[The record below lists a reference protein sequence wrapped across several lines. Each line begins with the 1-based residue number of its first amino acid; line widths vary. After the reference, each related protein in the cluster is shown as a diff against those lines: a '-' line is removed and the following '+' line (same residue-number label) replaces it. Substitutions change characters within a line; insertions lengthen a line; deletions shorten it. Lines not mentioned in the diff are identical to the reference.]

1 MNEQLAKQILKI
13 FANNPFDAY
22 NHKQISSRIGAG
34 SKAERQ
40 EVIRTMQ
47 ELAEQKHLV
56 EDSHKGKYKIN
67 PKSID
72 DELMP
77 QNYVVG
83 TIDMKQG
90 GKAYVIPEEEGREDI
105 QIAPNNTH
113 HALHG
118 DTVKVLMFPQRKM
131 HKPEG
136 QVVEILKRAK
146 TRFVGVIQKQER
158 FAFMVSDSRTMQ
170 VDIFIHIDD
179 LAGAENGEK
188 VLVEMTDWPERMNN
202 PVGKVIKRLGK
213 PGDNNVEMQSI
224 LAEYDFPLD
233 FPKEVEEEAKKIKKP
248 TKKEISSRRDFR
260 DVTTFTIDPADAKD
274 FDDALSFRELPNG
287 HVEVGVHIADV
298 SYYVKPGSAIDREA
312 YERGTSVY
320 LVDRTIPMLPE
331 KLCNEV
337 CSLRQDEEKL
347 CFSVV
352 MEMDAKGKVHNTWMG
367 KTVIKSDRR
376 MAYEEA
382 QEIIENGDLKNEK
395 SADAVTVAIL
405 KLHSIAEKL
414 RVARYKSG
422 AINFETQEVKFQ
434 LDENA
439 KPIGVYIK
447 ESKEAN
453 WLIEEF
459 MLLANRSVAEY
470 IGKPTNRVKSSK
482 NSTTR
487 TFVYRVHD
495 EPNPEK
501 LNTFVEFVAK
511 LGFSMKTSS
520 RKALAESYNRLF
532 ENISGRGEEHM
543 VDTIAIRTM
552 SKAYYSTENIGHY
565 GLAFPYYTHFTSPI
579 RRYPDLMVHRLL
591 ERYLEGGA
599 SVNADE
605 YEDYCRHCS
614 VMEKKAADAER
625 TSVKYKQAEYL
636 ADKLGQVFPALIS
649 GVSKWGIYAEIEGN
663 KCEGMI
669 PIGSLKDDYYMLDE
683 DNYQVIGRR
692 HGRCYKL
699 GYPVHI
705 RVRKVDLLKK
715 QIDFDLVE
723 EEDTRAPKHESK
735 KKSHKE
741 TQKPKSHG
749 RKKKGAKRGL
759 MVLACCLLALGCQQV
774 PQVPA
779 EPDYADTTQWFV
791 ADRGA
796 GVDVFYITSTETDD
810 YPMGGAVWYFSDT
823 YNDSLRALLQGEMTG
838 VDQLLAGDLN
848 FYSPYYRQCSME
860 TFTADSLVAERMPLA
875 MGDVKRAFD
884 YYIEHLNGGR
894 PFIVAGFSQGAIGV
908 VELLKHMDDEAY
920 SRMVAA
926 YVIGWKV
933 TDDDLAATTHI
944 LAARDSADLGVTV
957 CYNSVRTPQCAIPML
972 SEGNRMAIN
981 PLNWRTDGEPATTVF
996 RGDTLTVTL
1005 DTASLLLCVDGYT
1018 RNDYMLPLVGV
1029 DGNYHCLD
1037 ITLYAEA
1044 IRRNIA
1050 LRAKLMH

>member
-1 MNEQLAKQILKI
+1 MNENLAKQILKI

-40 EVIRTMQ
+40 EVIRTIQ

-67 PKSID
+67 PKSIND
-72 DELMP
+72 DLMP
-77 QNYVVG
+77 QNYVTG

-118 DTVKVLMFPQRKM
+118 DTVKVMLFPQRKM

-136 QVVEILKRAK
+136 QVVEIIRRAR

-158 FAFMVSDSRTMQ
+158 FAFMVSDSRTMP

-179 LAGAENGEK
+179 LGGAENGEK

-224 LAEYDFPLD
+224 LAEYDFPLE
-233 FPKEVEEEAKKIKKP
+233 FPKEVEEEAKKIRKP
-248 TKKEISSRRDFR
+248 TKKEIASRRDFR
-260 DVTTFTIDPADAKD
+260 DITTFTIDPADAKD
-274 FDDALSFRELPNG
+274 FDDALSFRELENG

-352 MEMDAKGKVHNTWMG
+352 MEMDSKGKVYDSWMG
-367 KTVIKSDRR
+367 KSVIKSDRR

-382 QEIIENGDLKNEK
+382 QEIIENGELKIEN
-395 SADAVTVAIL
+395 SADAVAVAIL
-405 KLHSIAEKL
+405 KLHGIAEKL
-414 RVARYKSG
+414 RAARYKSG

-459 MLLANRSVAEY
+459 MLLANKTVAEY
-470 IGKPTNRVKSSK
+470 IGKPNTKH
-482 NSTTR
+482 STLNTKHSPKV
-487 TFVYRVHD
+487 FVYRVHD

-532 ENISGRGEEHM
+532 ENIAGRGEEHM

-591 ERYLEGGA
+591 ERYLQGGK

-614 VMEKKAADAER
+614 LMEKKAADAER
-625 TSVKYKQAEYL
+625 TSVKYKQAEFL

-692 HGRCYKL
+692 HGRTYKL

-723 EEDTRAPKHESK
+723 EDDR
-735 KKSHKE
+735 
-741 TQKPKSHG
+741 
-749 RKKKGAKRGL
+749 
-759 MVLACCLLALGCQQV
+759 V
-774 PQVPA
+774 PAAGKQAAQVPA
-779 EPDYADTTQWFV
+779 SAKGKSQRSRKV
-791 ADRGA
+791 
-796 GVDVFYITSTETDD
+796 
-810 YPMGGAVWYFSDT
+810 
-823 YNDSLRALLQGEMTG
+823 
-838 VDQLLAGDLN
+838 
-848 FYSPYYRQCSME
+848 SPQPKE
-860 TFTADSLVAERMPLA
+860 D
-875 MGDVKRAFD
+875 KKK
-884 YYIEHLNGGR
+884 
-894 PFIVAGFSQGAIGV
+894 
-908 VELLKHMDDEAY
+908 KH
-920 SRMVAA
+920 SRR
-926 YVIGWKV
+926 
-933 TDDDLAATTHI
+933 H
-944 LAARDSADLGVTV
+944 R
-957 CYNSVRTPQCAIPML
+957 
-972 SEGNRMAIN
+972 
-981 PLNWRTDGEPATTVF
+981 
-996 RGDTLTVTL
+996 
-1005 DTASLLLCVDGYT
+1005 
-1018 RNDYMLPLVGV
+1018 
-1029 DGNYHCLD
+1029 
-1037 ITLYAEA
+1037 
-1044 IRRNIA
+1044 
-1050 LRAKLMH
+1050 

>member
-1 MNEQLAKQILKI
+1 MNEQLAKQILKV
-13 FANNPFDAY
+13 FANNPFDAF
-22 NHKQISSRIGAG
+22 NHKQIASRVGAN

-47 ELAEQKHLV
+47 ELAEEKHLV
-56 EDSHKGKYKIN
+56 QDDHRGKYKIN
-67 PKSID
+67 PKSIND
-72 DELMP
+72 DLLP
-77 QNYVVG
+77 KSYVIG

-90 GKAYVIPEEEGREDI
+90 GKAYVLPEEEGREDI
-105 QIAPNNTH
+105 QIAPNNTN

-118 DTVKVLMFPQRKM
+118 DRVKVLMFPQRKM

-136 QVVEILKRAK
+136 QVVEIIKRAK
-146 TRFVGVIQKQER
+146 TRFVGVLQKQER
-158 FAFMVSDSRTMQ
+158 FAFMVSDSRTMA

-179 LAGAENGEK
+179 LGGAEDGEK

-202 PVGKVIKRLGK
+202 PVGKVIKRLGR

-233 FPKEVEEEAKKIKKP
+233 FPAEVEAEAKKIRKP
-248 TKKEISSRRDFR
+248 TKKEIDGRRDFR

-274 FDDALSFRELPNG
+274 YDDALSYRELDNG

-331 KLCNEV
+331 KLCNDV
-337 CSLRQDEEKL
+337 CSLRQDEDKL

-352 MEMDAKGKVHNTWMG
+352 MEMDGKGKVHKAWMG
-367 KTVIKSDRR
+367 KSVICSNRR

-382 QEIIENGDLKNEK
+382 QEIIESQQVNETTGLQV
-395 SADAVTVAIL
+395 SEAIL
-405 KLHSIAEKL
+405 KLHAIATIL
-414 RVARYKSG
+414 RNQRYKEG

-459 MLLANRSVAEY
+459 MLLANRTVAEK
-470 IGKPTNRVKSSK
+470 IGKQKGQAGKGTKIS
-482 NSTTR
+482 TR

-501 LNTFVEFVAK
+501 LNTFVEFVSK

-520 RKALAESYNRLF
+520 RKALADSYNRLF
-532 ENISGRGEEHM
+532 ENIAGRGEEHM

-565 GLAFPYYTHFTSPI
+565 GLAFPFYTHFTSPI

-591 ERYLEGGA
+591 ERYLEGGS
-599 SVNADE
+599 SVSADE
-605 YEDYCRHCS
+605 YEEYCRHCS

-625 TSVKYKQAEYL
+625 TSVKYKQAEFL
-636 ADKLGQVFPALIS
+636 SDKLGQVFPALIS

-669 PIGSLKDDYYMLDE
+669 PIGSLRDDYYMLDE

-723 EEDTRAPKHESK
+723 EDDMIQPN
-735 KKSHKE
+735 
-741 TQKPKSHG
+741 PNDG
-749 RKKKGAKRGL
+749 RPSRRGAKSKNAGK
-759 MVLACCLLALGCQQV
+759 GKK
-774 PQVPA
+774 PA
-779 EPDYADTTQWFV
+779 KPS
-791 ADRGA
+791 G
-796 GVDVFYITSTETDD
+796 
-810 YPMGGAVWYFSDT
+810 
-823 YNDSLRALLQGEMTG
+823 
-838 VDQLLAGDLN
+838 
-848 FYSPYYRQCSME
+848 
-860 TFTADSLVAERMPLA
+860 
-875 MGDVKRAFD
+875 K
-884 YYIEHLNGGR
+884 
-894 PFIVAGFSQGAIGV
+894 
-908 VELLKHMDDEAY
+908 
-920 SRMVAA
+920 
-926 YVIGWKV
+926 
-933 TDDDLAATTHI
+933 
-944 LAARDSADLGVTV
+944 ARK
-957 CYNSVRTPQCAIPML
+957 
-972 SEGNRMAIN
+972 NRK
-981 PLNWRTDGEPATTVF
+981 
-996 RGDTLTVTL
+996 
-1005 DTASLLLCVDGYT
+1005 S
-1018 RNDYMLPLVGV
+1018 
-1029 DGNYHCLD
+1029 
-1037 ITLYAEA
+1037 
-1044 IRRNIA
+1044 
-1050 LRAKLMH
+1050 

>member
-1 MNEQLAKQILKI
+1 MNENLAKQILKI
-13 FANNPFDAY
+13 FANNPFDAF
-22 NHKQISSRIGAG
+22 NHKQISSRIGAN

-40 EVIRTMQ
+40 EVIRTIQ

-72 DELMP
+72 DELLP
-77 QNYVVG
+77 QNYVTG

-90 GKAYVIPEEEGREDI
+90 GKAYVIPEEESREDI
-105 QIAPNNTH
+105 QIAPNNTN

-136 QVVEILKRAK
+136 QVVEIIKRAK

-158 FAFMVSDSRTMQ
+158 FAFMVSDSRTMP

-179 LAGAENGEK
+179 LGGAENGEK

-202 PVGKVIKRLGK
+202 PVGKVVKRLGK

-248 TKKEISSRRDFR
+248 TKKEMASRKDFR
-260 DVTTFTIDPADAKD
+260 NVTTFTIDPADAKD
-274 FDDALSFRELPNG
+274 FDDALSYRELSNG

-337 CSLRQDEEKL
+337 CSLRQDEDKL

-352 MEMDAKGKVHNTWMG
+352 LEMDNKGKVYNTWMG
-367 KTVIKSDRR
+367 KSVIKSDRR

-382 QEIIENGDLKNEK
+382 QEIIEGERLKVKGERCD
-395 SADAVTVAIL
+395 DAVAVAIL
-405 KLHSIAEKL
+405 RLHGIAEKL
-414 RVARYKSG
+414 RAARYKSG

-459 MLLANRSVAEY
+459 MLLANKTVAEY
-470 IGKPTNRVKSSK
+470 IGKPK
-482 NSTTR
+482 NR

-501 LNTFVEFVAK
+501 LNTFVEFVSK

-532 ENISGRGEEHM
+532 ENIAGRGEEHM

-591 ERYLEGGA
+591 ERYLEGGN
-599 SVNADE
+599 SVKADE
-605 YEDYCRHCS
+605 YEDYCKHCS
-614 VMEKKAADAER
+614 IMEKKAADAER
-625 TSVKYKQAEYL
+625 TSVKYKQAEFL

-692 HGRCYKL
+692 HGRTYKL

-723 EEDTRAPKHESK
+723 EDDRNKNGKTKNTSK
-735 KKSHKE
+735 SNKSD
-741 TQKPKSHG
+741 KSN
-749 RKKKGAKRGL
+749 KKGSSNK
-759 MVLACCLLALGCQQV
+759 
-774 PQVPA
+774 P
-779 EPDYADTTQWFV
+779 
-791 ADRGA
+791 
-796 GVDVFYITSTETDD
+796 I
-810 YPMGGAVWYFSDT
+810 
-823 YNDSLRALLQGEMTG
+823 
-838 VDQLLAGDLN
+838 
-848 FYSPYYRQCSME
+848 
-860 TFTADSLVAERMPLA
+860 
-875 MGDVKRAFD
+875 K
-884 YYIEHLNGGR
+884 
-894 PFIVAGFSQGAIGV
+894 
-908 VELLKHMDDEAY
+908 KHHKHHSKNKE
-920 SRMVAA
+920 
-926 YVIGWKV
+926 K
-933 TDDDLAATTHI
+933 
-944 LAARDSADLGVTV
+944 
-957 CYNSVRTPQCAIPML
+957 
-972 SEGNRMAIN
+972 
-981 PLNWRTDGEPATTVF
+981 
-996 RGDTLTVTL
+996 
-1005 DTASLLLCVDGYT
+1005 
-1018 RNDYMLPLVGV
+1018 
-1029 DGNYHCLD
+1029 
-1037 ITLYAEA
+1037 
-1044 IRRNIA
+1044 
-1050 LRAKLMH
+1050 

>member
-1 MNEQLAKQILKI
+1 MKQEEIKNQILKI
-13 FANNPFDAY
+13 FANNPFDAF
-22 NHKQISSRIGAG
+22 NHKQISSRIGAN

-40 EVIRTMQ
+40 AVIRTMQ
-47 ELAEQKHLV
+47 ELAKEKALI
-56 EDSHKGKYKIN
+56 EDDHKGKYKIN

-72 DELMP
+72 DLLP
-77 QNYVVG
+77 KSYVVG

-90 GKAYVIPEEEGREDI
+90 GKAYVIPHEEGREDI
-105 QIAPNNTH
+105 QISPNNTH

-146 TRFVGVIQKQER
+146 SRFVGVLQKQER
-158 FAFMVSDSRTMQ
+158 FAFMVSDSRTMN
-170 VDIFIHIDD
+170 VDIFIHVDD
-179 LAGAENGEK
+179 LGGAENGEK

-202 PVGKVIKRLGK
+202 PVGKVVKRLGR

-233 FPKEVEEEAKKIKKP
+233 FPDEVEAEAKKIKKP
-248 TKKEISSRRDFR
+248 TKKEISGRRDFR
-260 DVTTFTIDPADAKD
+260 DVLTFTIDPADAKD
-274 FDDALSFRELPNG
+274 FDDALSFRELENG
-287 HVEVGVHIADV
+287 RMEVGVHIADV
-298 SYYVKPGSAIDREA
+298 SHYVKPGSAIDREA

-352 MEMDAKGKVHNTWMG
+352 MEMDAKGKVLSSWMG
-367 KTVIKSDRR
+367 KTVINSNRR

-382 QEIIENGDLKNEK
+382 QEIIESGQLPVA
-395 SADAVTVAIL
+395 SGQLPVVSGQGADAVGEAVL
-405 KLHSIAEKL
+405 KLHAIATKL
-414 RVARYKSG
+414 RAARYKSG

-459 MLLANRSVAEY
+459 MLLANKSVAEF
-470 IGKPTNRVKSSK
+470 IGKPSGKSGKSGI
-482 NSTTR
+482 SGGLAR

-511 LGFSMKTSS
+511 LGFSMKLGS

-532 ENISGRGEEHM
+532 ENIAGRGEEHM

-591 ERYLEGGA
+591 ENYLGGGA
-599 SVNADE
+599 SVSKEAYEE
-605 YEDYCRHCS
+605 YCKHCS

-625 TSVKYKQAEYL
+625 TSVKYKQAEFL

-692 HGRCYKL
+692 HGKCYKL

-705 RVRKVDLLKK
+705 RVKRVDMLKK
-715 QIDFDLVE
+715 QIDFELVE
-723 EEDTRAPKHESK
+723 EEELSPKPQSRPSK
-735 KKSHKE
+735 KDSKRKEGSKNKKS
-741 TQKPKSHG
+741 PKSG
-749 RKKKGAKRGL
+749 KSTKKK
-759 MVLACCLLALGCQQV
+759 
-774 PQVPA
+774 
-779 EPDYADTTQWFV
+779 
-791 ADRGA
+791 
-796 GVDVFYITSTETDD
+796 
-810 YPMGGAVWYFSDT
+810 
-823 YNDSLRALLQGEMTG
+823 
-838 VDQLLAGDLN
+838 
-848 FYSPYYRQCSME
+848 
-860 TFTADSLVAERMPLA
+860 
-875 MGDVKRAFD
+875 
-884 YYIEHLNGGR
+884 
-894 PFIVAGFSQGAIGV
+894 
-908 VELLKHMDDEAY
+908 
-920 SRMVAA
+920 
-926 YVIGWKV
+926 
-933 TDDDLAATTHI
+933 
-944 LAARDSADLGVTV
+944 
-957 CYNSVRTPQCAIPML
+957 
-972 SEGNRMAIN
+972 
-981 PLNWRTDGEPATTVF
+981 
-996 RGDTLTVTL
+996 
-1005 DTASLLLCVDGYT
+1005 
-1018 RNDYMLPLVGV
+1018 
-1029 DGNYHCLD
+1029 
-1037 ITLYAEA
+1037 
-1044 IRRNIA
+1044 
-1050 LRAKLMH
+1050 

>member
-13 FANNPFDAY
+13 FANNPFDAF
-22 NHKQISSRIGAG
+22 NHKQISSRIGAN

-47 ELAEQKHLV
+47 ALAEEKHLV
-56 EDSHKGKYKIN
+56 EDDHKGKYKIN
-67 PKSID
+67 PKSIND
-72 DELMP
+72 DLVP
-77 QNYVVG
+77 KNYVIG

-90 GKAYVIPEEEGREDI
+90 GKAYVIPQEEGREDI

-118 DTVKVLMFPQRKM
+118 DTVRVLMFPQRKM

-158 FAFMVSDSRTMQ
+158 FAFMVSDSRTMP

-179 LAGAENGEK
+179 LGGADNGEK
-188 VLVEMTDWPERMNN
+188 VLVEMTEWPERMNN
-202 PVGKVIKRLGK
+202 PVGKVIKRLGR

-233 FPKEVEEEAKKIKKP
+233 FPAEAKAEAKKIRKP
-248 TKKEISSRRDFR
+248 TKKEMTGRRDFR
-260 DVTTFTIDPADAKD
+260 NVLTFTIDPADAKD
-274 FDDALSFRELPNG
+274 FDDALSYRELENG

-298 SYYVKPGSAIDREA
+298 SYYVKPGTAIDREA

-331 KLCNEV
+331 KLCNDV
-337 CSLRQDEEKL
+337 CSLRQDEDKL

-352 MEMDAKGKVHNTWMG
+352 MEMDTKGKVLKTWMG
-367 KTVIKSDRR
+367 KTVICSDRR

-382 QEIIENGDLKNEK
+382 QEIIEAGVAHDGSAVGD
-395 SADAVTVAIL
+395 AIL
-405 KLHSIAEKL
+405 KLHALATIL
-414 RVARYKSG
+414 RAARYRNG
-422 AINFETQEVKFQ
+422 AINFESQEVKFQ

-459 MLLANRSVAEY
+459 MLLANKTVAEY
-470 IGKPTNRVKSSK
+470 IGKPSSK
-482 NSTTR
+482 SR
-487 TFVYRVHD
+487 ESRSSSKTFVYRVHD

-511 LGFSMKTSS
+511 LGFSMKVGS
-520 RKALAESYNRLF
+520 RKALAESYNNLF
-532 ENISGRGEEHM
+532 RNIAGRGEENM
-543 VDTIAIRTM
+543 IDTIAIRTM

-625 TSVKYKQAEYL
+625 TSIKYKQAEYL

-692 HGRCYKL
+692 YGRTYKL

-705 RVRKVDLLKK
+705 RVRHVDLLKK

-723 EEDTRAPKHESK
+723 EEDLRAPKGGNPKGNSHRSK
-735 KKSHKE
+735 RKE
-741 TQKPKSHG
+741 TKSKAHSHH
-749 RKKKGAKRGL
+749 KR
-759 MVLACCLLALGCQQV
+759 
-774 PQVPA
+774 
-779 EPDYADTTQWFV
+779 
-791 ADRGA
+791 
-796 GVDVFYITSTETDD
+796 
-810 YPMGGAVWYFSDT
+810 
-823 YNDSLRALLQGEMTG
+823 
-838 VDQLLAGDLN
+838 
-848 FYSPYYRQCSME
+848 
-860 TFTADSLVAERMPLA
+860 
-875 MGDVKRAFD
+875 
-884 YYIEHLNGGR
+884 
-894 PFIVAGFSQGAIGV
+894 
-908 VELLKHMDDEAY
+908 
-920 SRMVAA
+920 
-926 YVIGWKV
+926 
-933 TDDDLAATTHI
+933 
-944 LAARDSADLGVTV
+944 
-957 CYNSVRTPQCAIPML
+957 
-972 SEGNRMAIN
+972 
-981 PLNWRTDGEPATTVF
+981 
-996 RGDTLTVTL
+996 
-1005 DTASLLLCVDGYT
+1005 
-1018 RNDYMLPLVGV
+1018 
-1029 DGNYHCLD
+1029 
-1037 ITLYAEA
+1037 
-1044 IRRNIA
+1044 
-1050 LRAKLMH
+1050 